1 MEQISPILSAL
12 IAQKI
17 REIRLAMETIEVIV
31 VSDEEEEND
40 DDVVEIIVI
49 DSDDDTT
56 TGTIDPLNLLKGLW
70 DLPC

>member
-1 MEQISPILSAL
+1 MISPILSAL

-17 REIRLAMETIEVIV
+17 RDIRLAMETKEVIV
-31 VSDEEEEND
+31 VSDEEEEEND

-56 TGTIDPLNLLKGLW
+56 MGTIDPLNLLKGLW

>member
-1 MEQISPILSAL
+1 MISPILSAL

-17 REIRLAMETIEVIV
+17 RDIRLAMETKEVIV
-31 VSDEEEEND
+31 VSDEEEEEND

-56 TGTIDPLNLLKGLW
+56 TGTIDPLNLLKRLW

>member
-1 MEQISPILSAL
+1 MISPILSAL

-17 REIRLAMETIEVIV
+17 REIRLAMETKEVIV
-31 VSDEEEEND
+31 VSDEEEEEND

-56 TGTIDPLNLLKGLW
+56 MGTIDPLNLLKGLW